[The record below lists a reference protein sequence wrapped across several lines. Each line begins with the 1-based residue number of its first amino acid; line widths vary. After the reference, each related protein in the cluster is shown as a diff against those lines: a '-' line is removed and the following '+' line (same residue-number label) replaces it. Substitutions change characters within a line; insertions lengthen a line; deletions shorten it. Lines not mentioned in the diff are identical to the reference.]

1 MHQNYVQ
8 GANGGPN
15 WSGMGQLAL
24 GWQMSIMASDS
35 CRAQLTLLRIQR

>member
-8 GANGGPN
+8 ETNGWPN

-24 GWQMSIMASDS
+24 GWQMSTTASDS